1 MNTKADG
8 GAAPSAE
15 EALTFEEALRMHTL
29 WAAVGGSEEQD
40 KGSIV
45 VGKLGDFAVL
55 SDDPRG
61 RAGKEVFGME
71 VDATILGGTVVYE
84 R

>member
-1 MNTKADG
+1 
-8 GAAPSAE
+8 
-15 EALTFEEALRMHTL
+15 MHTI
-29 WAAVGGSEEQD
+29 WAAVGGFEEQD
-40 KGSIV
+40 KGSIA

-61 RAGKEVFGME
+61 RPGKDVFGIG
-71 VDATILGGTVVYE
+71 VDATILGGKVVYE